1 MDQRLVTALQSVGSM
16 NRHAAAT
23 TLVSA
28 FRAVGVGRHTV
39 RTARDRFNAIVAQA
53 RNGTPQLIGA
63 KPKTMTVVMSL
74 TDLVEIVR
82 VAAKRQPFGEALDAA
97 GFRPAA
103 GKKMAVRPGFP
114 QEPLVWRRFKKPGNE

>member
-1 MDQRLVTALQSVGSM
+1 MSDHIPKPLRCIIKNPDTKKEVRAKFNPKELTIEKSVPWNKHKDSKG
-16 NRHAAAT
+16 
-23 TLVSA
+23 
-28 FRAVGVGRHTV
+28 
-39 RTARDRFNAIVAQA
+39 D
-53 RNGTPQLIGA
+53 TPLLEFTDA
-63 KPKTMTVVMSL
+63 EPKTMTVVMSL